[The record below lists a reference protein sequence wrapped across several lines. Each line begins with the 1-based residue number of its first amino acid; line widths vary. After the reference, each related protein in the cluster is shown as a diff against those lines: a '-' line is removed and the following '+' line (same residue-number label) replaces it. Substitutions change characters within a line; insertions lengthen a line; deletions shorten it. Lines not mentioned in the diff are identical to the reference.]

1 MKKRVIS
8 VMAILALMFGPICS
22 QSVKAQIVIMEE
34 EEEVEESERAE
45 VEGDELELPQTP
57 EQGITIDRY
66 APLGS
71 GMLILGC
78 LGGAYLLGR
87 RRKSED

>member
-8 VMAILALMFGPICS
+8 VMAILALMFGTTYN
-22 QSVKAQIVIMEE
+22 QSVKAQIMIMEE
-34 EEEVEESERAE
+34 EEEVEEKEAADSEE
-45 VEGDELELPQTP
+45 EEFELPITA
-57 EQGITIDRY
+57 ESGITIDRY

-71 GMLILGC
+71 GILLLGC
-78 LGGAYLLGR
+78 LGGAYLLGK